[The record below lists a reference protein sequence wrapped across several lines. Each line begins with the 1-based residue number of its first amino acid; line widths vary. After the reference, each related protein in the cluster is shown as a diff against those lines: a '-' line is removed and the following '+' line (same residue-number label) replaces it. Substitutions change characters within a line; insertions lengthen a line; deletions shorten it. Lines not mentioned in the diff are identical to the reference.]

1 MAYPEAGEVID
12 GKYKIEGYI
21 GEGGMGAVARAMHLV
36 RKAPVALKF
45 MSPAVTN
52 VSGAVD
58 RFVNEAVAASAL
70 KSNHVVQV
78 FDVGTLP
85 SGAPYLVLELLDGQ
99 DAAQLVE
106 KEPKGLDVPRAVHI
120 VIQVLRALEVAHA
133 AGIIHR
139 DLKPS
144 NCFLVNQD
152 GDPEFV
158 KLLDF
163 GISKITREGE
173 ASLTQTNTA
182 LGTPLYMSPEQAR
195 SARNVDFRTD
205 IYSAGVILY
214 ELLCGTPPHL
224 SEGGEVTEVLFRLFT
239 LDAPAITELRPSLP
253 PGLAVVVHK
262 ALARDPAARFASARA
277 FAEALVPY
285 CDERSASEIAKL
297 KASGAPAQT
306 QSQSGEA
313 RVRIQSSP
321 DFAATDATAATL
333 VGTPSPPIVPVTGAV
348 ESRPSTSAAVRTD
361 LGSVQD
367 APADKTAPSKRAPM
381 VLAAVGLAA
390 VAAAGALY
398 FATTTSQKPQTPRAD
413 ETMKV
418 ATVIAP
424 TATPQPPPTVAPSA
438 VPSVVAS
445 ASPSASATQTPPHP
459 PPTHGGTNT
468 VQSRSLGWGNTPH
481 N

>member
-1 MAYPEAGEVID
+1 MSYPGAGEVID

-21 GEGGMGAVARAMHLV
+21 GEGGMGAVARATHLV

-45 MSPAVTN
+45 MSPAVTH
-52 VSGAVD
+52 VEGAVE

-70 KSNHVVQV
+70 KSSHVVQV

-99 DAAQLVE
+99 DAANLVE
-106 KEPKGLDVPRAVHI
+106 KEKQGLDVPRAAHI
-120 VIQVLRALEVAHA
+120 VLQVLRALEVAHA

-144 NCFLVNQD
+144 NCFLVSQD

-214 ELLCGTPPHL
+214 ELLTGAPPHL
-224 SEGGEVTEVLFRLFT
+224 SEGGEVTEILFKLFT
-239 LDAPAITELRPSLP
+239 TDAPSIIEKRAALP
-253 PGLAVVVHK
+253 AGLAAVVHK
-262 ALARDPAARFASARA
+262 ALARDPAARFASAHE
-277 FAEALVPY
+277 FAEALVPF
-285 CDERSASEIAKL
+285 CDGRSASEIAKL
-297 KASGAPAQT
+297 KASSASTAQKT
-306 QSQSGEA
+306 QQV
-313 RVRIQSSP
+313 RVQSSP
-321 DFAATDATAATL
+321 DFAATDATAATM
-333 VGTPSPPIVPVTGAV
+333 VGTPSPANIAPVTNAAEG
-348 ESRPSTSAAVRTD
+348 RPSTSAAVRTD

-367 APADKTAPSKRAPM
+367 APAERPAATKPSRVPIAVGAFGALALLAAAAIVMSKNGAQTSQPQTHADDSVKSAPPPTTPQIPPSAAPSTAPSTIASVTPS
-381 VLAAVGLAA
+381 AT
-390 VAAAGALY
+390 
-398 FATTTSQKPQTPRAD
+398 ATTTA
-413 ETMKV
+413 
-418 ATVIAP
+418 
-424 TATPQPPPTVAPSA
+424 
-438 VPSVVAS
+438 
-445 ASPSASATQTPPHP
+445 PHP
-459 PPTHGGTNT
+459 TTPHGTNT

>member
-1 MAYPEAGEVID
+1 MSYPEPGEVID

-52 VSGAVD
+52 VSGSVD

-85 SGAPYLVLELLDGQ
+85 TGAPYLVLELLDGQ

-144 NCFLVNQD
+144 NCFLVSQD

-239 LDAPAITELRPSLP
+239 TEAPPITDLRPSLP
-253 PGLAVVVHK
+253 AGLAAVVHK
-262 ALARDPAARFASARA
+262 ALARDPAARFASARE

-285 CDERSASEIAKL
+285 CDDRSASEVAKL
-297 KASGAPAQT
+297 KASGAPTQT
-306 QSQSGEA
+306 QAQPAEA

-333 VGTPSPPIVPVTGAV
+333 VGTPSPPIVPVTAAV
-348 ESRPSTSAAVRTD
+348 ESRPSTSASVRTD
-361 LGSVQD
+361 LGSVHD
-367 APADKTAPSKRAPM
+367 APTIERAPSKHAP
-381 VLAAVGLAA
+381 LLFAAIGIAA
-390 VAAAGALY
+390 VAAGAVY
-398 FATTTSQKPQTPRAD
+398 FAATASSKPQTPRAD
-413 ETMKV
+413 ETTKV
-418 ATVIAP
+418 TVVA
-424 TATPQPPPTVAPSA
+424 PPPTTTPQIPPSAAPSA
-438 VPSVVAS
+438 APSVVAS
-445 ASPSASATQTPPHP
+445 AAPSATATQTPPHP
-459 PPTHGGTNT
+459 PPSHGGTNT